1 MFTQPPRLICF
12 LKMLL
17 AEQIKITM
25 AIIMQNK
32 ATSVLGV
39 TVHKISRLIRKLAT
53 LW

>member
-1 MFTQPPRLICF
+1 MLTQPPRFTRF

-17 AEQIKITM
+17 AKQIKITM

-39 TVHKISRLIRKLAT
+39 TVHKISRLIGKLAT